1 MLGCA
6 FFAIGVAGIILPA
19 VPATPFMLLAL
30 WGWSR
35 SSPRLEA
42 WLLAHRVFG
51 PTLRGWRAHRVISWR
66 AKAIA
71 WVSMAASL
79 TYLIVWKDTAW
90 WILAIVI
97 AVMAYGVWFM
107 ARCPSRPPAVVTDA
121 TASPRGTGPARS
133 SRA

>member
-1 MLGCA
+1 MLSIDDVAPLRWLYLLAGWL
-6 FFAIGVAGIILPA
+6 FFAIGIAGVVLPA

-30 WGWSR
+30 WGFSK

-51 PTLRGWRAHRVISWR
+51 PPLRDWKRHRVISWK

-79 TYLIVWKDTAW
+79 VYLIAWRHMAW
-90 WILAIVI
+90 WIVAIVV

-107 ARCPSRPPAVVTDA
+107 ARCPSRAPA
-121 TASPRGTGPARS
+121 
-133 SRA
+133 SR

>member
-1 MLGCA
+1 MAWAPVRWLYLLLGWV
-6 FFAIGVAGIILPA
+6 FFALGVAGVILPA

-30 WGWSR
+30 WAWSR

-51 PTLRGWRAHRVISWR
+51 PTLRAWQAHRVISWK
-66 AKAIA
+66 AKAVA

-79 TYLIVWKDTAW
+79 IYLLFVRQAAW
-90 WILAIVI
+90 WILAITV

-107 ARCPSRPPAVVTDA
+107 ARCPSRAPSPPTP
-121 TASPRGTGPARS
+121 ASG
-133 SRA
+133 

>member
-1 MLGCA
+1 LDGGVPLAPLRWLYFVLGCA

-51 PTLRGWRAHRVISWR
+51 PTLQAWRAHRVISRR

-71 WVSMAASL
+71 WTSMAASL
-79 TYLIVWKDTAW
+79 IYLIAWKHAAW

-107 ARCPSRPPAVVTDA
+107 ARCPSRPPPITDA
-121 TASPRGTGPARS
+121 R
-133 SRA
+133 